1 MLTFNLTKYSLNES
15 GKMLDVGCG
24 EGRHIFGIMQN
35 YPEMKCIGLDM
46 DDDSLIKAEEGYEF
60 FESISNA
67 GAEFLKGSAY
77 SLPFQNNSL
86 DLIVCSEVLEHLH
99 HYNDAVK
106 EIHRVLKPGGK
117 FYASVPASWPEKICW
132 ALSKDYQNQPGG
144 HLRIF
149 NQSKLVSEISEAGF
163 KFLSSDRFHSIHAP
177 YWWLRCFFWN
187 TQDSN
192 IIVKLYKKIL
202 ERHILKKPFLLD
214 FIDKILN
221 PFMGKSFSM
230 YFEKK

>member
-15 GKMLDVGCG
+15 GTMLDVGCG

-46 DDDSLIKAEEGYEF
+46 DDDSLVKAEEGYEF

-99 HYNDAVK
+99 QYNDAVK

-149 NQSKLVSEISEAGF
+149 NQSKLVSEISDAGF

-177 YWWLRCFFWN
+177 YWWIRCLFWN

>member
-15 GKMLDVGCG
+15 GTMLDVGCG

-60 FESISNA
+60 FESISNV

-149 NQSKLVSEISEAGF
+149 NQSKLVSEINDAGF

-177 YWWLRCFFWN
+177 YWWIRCLFWN